1 MILPVVAYGHP
12 ILKKVATPITPD
24 FPSLQDFIRDMWD
37 TMYVSDGVGLAAPQ
51 VGKSIR
57 LFVIDASPFSEK
69 YPEAENFKQVFIN
82 AEIYREEGDD
92 FSFNEGCLSF
102 PGLREDIVRKPVIY
116 IRYQDEN
123 FVQHDKKFE
132 GVVAR
137 VIQHEYDHIEG
148 IVFVDRLPSL
158 KKMLLKRR
166 LTDIS
171 KGNVDVAYRMVFPQM
186 KRSRTGGRG

>member
-12 ILKKVATPITPD
+12 VLKKVAEPVSPDYPDLAQFIT
-24 FPSLQDFIRDMWD
+24 DMWE

-51 VGKSIR
+51 VNRSIR
-57 LFVIDASPFSEK
+57 LFVIDASAFAEK
-69 YPEAENFKQVFIN
+69 YPESENFKKAFLN
-82 AEIYREEGDD
+82 AVIYKEEGDE

-102 PGLREDIVRKPVIY
+102 PGLREDIFRKPVIH
-116 IRYQDEN
+116 IRYLDEN
-123 FVQHDKKFE
+123 FVEHDDRYE
-132 GVVAR
+132 GVIAR

-148 IVFVDRLPSL
+148 VVFVDRIPTL

-171 KGNVDVAYRMVFPQM
+171 KGNVEVSYRMTFPQL
-186 KRSRTGGRG
+186 KKGRK

>member
-12 ILKKVATPITPD
+12 VLKKVAEPVSPD
-24 FPSLQDFIRDMWD
+24 YPDLAQFISDMWE

-51 VGKSIR
+51 VNRSIR
-57 LFVIDASPFSEK
+57 LFVIDASAFAEK
-69 YPEAENFKQVFIN
+69 YPESENFKKAFLN
-82 AEIYREEGDD
+82 AVIYKEEGDE

-102 PGLREDIVRKPVIY
+102 PGLREDIFRKPVIH
-116 IRYQDEN
+116 IRYLDEH
-123 FVQHDKKFE
+123 FVEHDE
-132 GVVAR
+132 RYDGVIAR

-148 IVFVDRLPSL
+148 IVFVDRIPTL

-171 KGNVDVAYRMVFPQM
+171 KGNVEVSYRMTFPQL
-186 KRSRTGGRG
+186 KKGRK

>member
-171 KGNVDVAYRMVFPQM
+171 KGNVEVAYRMVFPQM

>member
-12 ILKKVATPITPD
+12 VLKKVATPITPD

-186 KRSRTGGRG
+186 KRGRTGGRG

>member
-1 MILPVVAYGHP
+1 MILPVVAFGHP

>member
-69 YPEAENFKQVFIN
+69 YPEADNFKQVFIN

-186 KRSRTGGRG
+186 KRGRTGGRG